1 MRIRTVVAA
10 LLLLSFSAGA
20 APLAAAQTPPSTLTF
35 TRLSDLT
42 PICPPVHQTDGNQ
55 HIIYSLIYSNLVKVA
70 ADERTILP
78 DLADS
83 WEVSPDASQF
93 TFHLHPGVTW
103 SDGQPFSAK
112 DVAFTIAQAA
122 QFGAKVYKGYA
133 IPNWL

>member
-1 MRIRTVVAA
+1 MQSLWNRVARLSIVGVLVVT
-10 LLLLSFSAGA
+10 LVSGA
-20 APLAAAQTPPSTLTF
+20 VPMATAQTPSTLTF

-42 PICPPVHQTDGNQ
+42 PIWHPVHQTDGNQ
-55 HIIYSLIYSNLVKVA
+55 HIIYSLIYSSLVKVA

-103 SDGQPFSAK
+103 S
-112 DVAFTIAQAA
+112 
-122 QFGAKVYKGYA
+122 
-133 IPNWL
+133 